1 MSGIFIAGTGKY
13 IPSAVVTNDDMAK
26 IVETSDEW
34 ITERTGIRQRHFST
48 GESTFYMGAE
58 AAREAIERAGIAPA
72 DIDMIIGTTVTP
84 DYYYPSLACI
94 VQAAIGAD
102 NAFCWDLNAAC
113 SGFIYALDAAQSY
126 LELGKAA
133 TVLIVSSETLSKQLD
148 FTDRSTCVLFGD
160 GAGAVVV
167 RGGSG
172 MYHSFLRSEG
182 AGGAALTA
190 RALFNRS
197 PYAVHAADAAYDS
210 YPTAEGSRIHMAGR
224 DVYRFATRAMAHAL
238 QAACERAGIA
248 PTDLDII
255 VPHQANIRI
264 IRTAAEKL
272 GVDMARMY
280 ANVDRYGNTSSASIP
295 IALNELDC
303 SGRLKRGDRIGLV
316 GFGAGLTYGAA
327 VLEY

>member
-26 IVETSDEW
+26 IVETSDDW
-34 ITERTGIRQRHFST
+34 IVERTGIRQRHFST
-48 GESTFYMGAE
+48 GESTSYMGVE
-58 AAREAIERAGIAPA
+58 AAKEAIARAGIAPA
-72 DIDMIIGTTVTP
+72 DVDMIIGTTVTP

-94 VQAAIGAD
+94 VQAAVGAD
-102 NAFCWDLNAAC
+102 SAFCWDLNAAC

-126 LELGKAA
+126 LALGKAS
-133 TVLIVSSETLSKQLD
+133 TVLIVSSEVLSKQVD

-167 RGGSG
+167 RSGSG

-182 AGGAALTA
+182 KGAAALTA
-190 RALFNRS
+190 QALVNHS
-197 PYAVHAADAAYDS
+197 PYAVKAADAKYNP
-210 YPTAEGSRIHMAGR
+210 YPTAEGSFIHMAGR
-224 DVYRFATRAMAHAL
+224 DVYRFATRAMAQAL
-238 QAACERAGIA
+238 QAACERADIA

-272 GVDMARMY
+272 GIDMAHMY
-280 ANVDRYGNTSSASIP
+280 ANVERYGNTSSASIP
-295 IALNELDC
+295 IALSELDR
-303 SGRLKRGDRIGLV
+303 SGRLQRGDRIGLV